1 MPVVGLPTAVEA
13 TLQALLSENQLSSWK
28 IASQGTATTVVFRL
42 TSTTSNNN
50 TDAIAQGNDTQKT
63 TVFRKKPPSQQ
74 RRDQQR
80 YENRKTN
87 RKASASIQTN
97 ISSCKSHFVEAETQ
111 VPNIGLRTVSTSTDL
126 LLTDILAT
134 ETPARADRA
143 VNTDCDIPTFSDNA
157 PVCVSEYTAYQAD
170 SAIGC
175 MSELSADSDVD
186 ARGSV
191 CASDIPGE
199 TPQYTNRDP
208 VSVAVDW
215 GYDMPHFRT
224 QLRKVKDR
232 TVHDNLCSMQRNNRF
247 SKIVLDKRGDNET
260 LVGET
265 DDMIMLY
272 NCKTTGACF
281 WYVKQDLQKLAGR
294 TAITIVDEHV
304 WNVQRWPPADHQIYG
319 SQFDELY
326 DHLGVVTDA
335 VRYLLT

>member
-157 PVCVSEYTAYQAD
+157 PVCVSEYTRIQESKNTAY
-170 SAIGC
+170 
-175 MSELSADSDVD
+175 
-186 ARGSV
+186 
-191 CASDIPGE
+191 
-199 TPQYTNRDP
+199 
-208 VSVAVDW
+208 
-215 GYDMPHFRT
+215 
-224 QLRKVKDR
+224 
-232 TVHDNLCSMQRNNRF
+232 
-247 SKIVLDKRGDNET
+247 
-260 LVGET
+260 
-265 DDMIMLY
+265 
-272 NCKTTGACF
+272 
-281 WYVKQDLQKLAGR
+281 
-294 TAITIVDEHV
+294 
-304 WNVQRWPPADHQIYG
+304 
-319 SQFDELY
+319 
-326 DHLGVVTDA
+326 
-335 VRYLLT
+335 